1 MISKSVRDHLKT
13 DVADCLKKY
22 GIISNKIM
30 GLLEKAMG
38 SQNMQAVI
46 DNKLAARLNK
56 LRDHLKT
63 LKGHLTQ

>member
-1 MISKSVRDHLKT
+1 
-13 DVADCLKKY
+13 
-22 GIISNKIM
+22 M

-46 DNKLAARLNK
+46 DNKLADHLNI

-63 LKGHLTQ
+63 LKGHLLQ